1 MGSLLSKLATMISD
15 ECKAALKDVRGD
27 IKELKKELE
36 HMHAFLLDMADVED
50 PDEQTK
56 LRIRD
61 VRELSYDIEDNIDKF
76 MVHLDR
82 EAESSPKGR
91 GGFKVLVDKCKKLT
105 SDIKIRRQIAKEV
118 RDIKNQIKETSERYS
133 RYSTASAGC
142 STRNAVVDTRVLAV
156 FKDASELVGLDGPGD
171 ELIRLLKSGEGGDS
185 AYQLQVISIVGFG
198 GLGKTTLANHVYNKL
213 GENFDCRAFVSIS
226 RNPDIT
232 KILSSVLSQISN
244 QKNATGPAAEV
255 HEIIKEIR
263 EFLKHKSYFIVVDDI
278 WDVQAWKIM
287 ECAFAKSS
295 LGSRIMITTR
305 KMDVAKTCSSPH
317 EDSVYNIKP
326 LSDVDSKK
334 LFFKRIFGCEE
345 KCPSELREVSDGI
358 LRKCGGLPLAI
369 IAISSLLATGQRK
382 ENQWERVRR
391 SLGFAFGKSSEVDGM
406 RGILS
411 LSYFDLPHYLRSC
424 LMYLTLFPEDYEIE
438 RPRLVHRWI
447 AEGFI
452 CGQDGHDLVELG
464 DMYFHELI
472 NRSLVQPVDIGYDGK
487 AWGCRV
493 HDTILDFL
501 IHKSTE
507 ENFCTTLLSNQSEL
521 PGVQE
526 TKVRR
531 FSLIEYGSEEKSNM
545 SPRMNTSHLRSY
557 SIFGRSSKQLLS
569 FISDFNYLRVL
580 DIEGCP
586 TIEGD
591 DLINIGRLYQLR
603 YLNASKTGITSLPKN
618 IEGLQYLDTLNAR
631 YCRRLRKIPESVTR
645 LKQLVRLILPYGT
658 ILPEGIGKLKNLQEL
673 GDIYVPKCSLNFLQE
688 LGELTNL
695 RNLSIGLDT
704 IEGDKACY
712 MEKLVSSLCKLDA
725 CNLRDL
731 SLVLAFHRCDDVE
744 GDIVFPALSSIRKV
758 WLSSPRICKISKW
771 LLSLVNLEYLNIYVD
786 NVIEQQDIELIGSIP
801 TLLDF
806 TMTVHNTCNAGPE
819 VFIIR
824 GFQQLQRFSFRSDP
838 TGLMV
843 QVGGDMSTLKD
854 LKLEIHPP
862 AFNSAVVGGFDFGIQ
877 HLSYLRVSPYSLIN
891 CEGVM
896 ASDVMAAERAF
907 KSLVETNVL
916 NDRLR
921 HLADPSSITH

>member
-1 MGSLLSKLATMISD
+1 MAELLVSASTGTMGSLLSKLATMISD
-15 ECKAALKDVRGD
+15 ECKALKDVSGD

-36 HMHAFLLDMADVED
+36 HMHAFLLDKADVEY

-56 LRIRD
+56 LRVRD

-82 EAESSPKGR
+82 ESSPKGR
-91 GGFKVLVDKCKKLT
+91 GFKVLVDKCKKLT

-118 RDIKNQIKETSERYS
+118 KDIKNQIKETSERYA
-133 RYSTASAGC
+133 RYSTASGC

-156 FKDASELVGLDGPGD
+156 FKDASELVGLDGPSD
-171 ELIRLLKSGEGGDS
+171 ELIRLLKSEEDGDS
-185 AYQLQVISIVGFG
+185 ARQLEVVSIVGFG

-226 RNPDIT
+226 RNPDII

-263 EFLKHKSYFIVVDDI
+263 GFLRDKRYFIVVDDI

-317 EDSVYNIKP
+317 EDHVYNIKP

-334 LFFKRIFGCEE
+334 IFFKRIFGCEE

-382 ENQWERVRR
+382 EDQWERVRR
-391 SLGFAFGKSSEVDGM
+391 SIGFAFGKSSEIDGM
-406 RGILS
+406 RAILS

-424 LMYLTLFPEDYEIE
+424 LMYLTLFSEDYEIE

-452 CGQDGHDLVELG
+452 CGQDEHDLVELG

-501 IHKSTE
+501 IHKSAE
-507 ENFCTTLLSNQSEL
+507 ENFCTTLMSSNQSGL
-521 PGVQE
+521 PGVLE
-526 TKVRR
+526 AKVHRL
-531 FSLIEYGSEEKSNM
+531 SLLNAYASEEQASIC
-545 SPRMNTSHLRSY
+545 PRMDTSHLRSY
-557 SIFGRSSKQLLS
+557 SIFGQNSKQQLS
-569 FISDFNYLRVL
+569 LISDAHYLRVL
-580 DIEGCP
+580 DIQSCCTLED
-586 TIEGD
+586 D

-603 YLNASKTGITSLPKN
+603 YLNVSNTDITSLPTN
-618 IEGLQYLDTLNAR
+618 IGGLQYLETLNAR
-631 YCRRLRKIPESVTR
+631 YCPGLRKLPEAVTR
-645 LKQLVRLILPYGT
+645 LKQLVRLFLSRGT
-658 ILPEGIGKLKNLQEL
+658 ILPDGIGNLKNLQEF
-673 GDIYVPKCSLNFLQE
+673 GDYIYVPKCSLNFPQE
-688 LGELTNL
+688 LGELTNM
-695 RNLSIGLDT
+695 RNLSIWLDM
-704 IEGDKACY
+704 IEGDKAWY
-712 MEKLVSSLCKLDA
+712 MEKLVSSLNKLDA

-731 SLVLAFHRCDDVE
+731 SLELNLRRYGGIE
-744 GDIVFPALSSIRKV
+744 G
-758 WLSSPRICKISKW
+758 
-771 LLSLVNLEYLNIYVD
+771 
-786 NVIEQQDIELIGSIP
+786 
-801 TLLDF
+801 
-806 TMTVHNTCNAGPE
+806 GPE
-819 VFIIR
+819 VFVLH
-824 GFQQLQRFSFRSDP
+824 GFQRLQSFSFDSGS

-843 QVGGDMSTLKD
+843 QVEGGAMPTLKD
-854 LKLEIHPP
+854 LKLDVHPSS
-862 AFNSAVVGGFDFGIQ
+862 FKSTVLGGFDFGIK
-877 HLSYLRVSPYSLIN
+877 HLSCLASITLNIN
-891 CEGVM
+891 CRGVM
-896 ASDVMAAERAF
+896 SSVVEAAERAL
-907 KSLVETNVL
+907 KSMVETHTNRPTFL
-916 NDRLR
+916 IGRY
-921 HLADPSSITH
+921 